1 MNMIA
6 YISEHMKSPD
16 AAVELGLLTDFLSS
30 LTSGCWRTSFDPLQE
45 RGLVISLE
53 RF

>member
-1 MNMIA
+1 MNRIA
-6 YISEHMKSPD
+6 YVSEHMKSPD
-16 AAVELGLLTDFLSS
+16 AAVEILLTDFLSL
-30 LTSGCWRTSFDPLQE
+30 LTVWCWRTSFDPLQE